1 MDGKDATPPAVVTGM
16 TTTPDKIVYTASAT
30 TVGGRRGGHATSSDG
45 LLDLELTAPKEVG
58 GPGTGTNPEQL
69 FAAGYSACFNS
80 AFLLVATQAG
90 VKADDAQVTAAVGF
104 GPAGEGYAL
113 TVDLQVAVPGLEV
126 AQVQELAEAA
136 HQVCPYSNAIRGNV
150 PTTVTA
156 VAA

>member
-1 MDGKDATPPAVVTGM
+1 M
-16 TTTPDKIVYTASAT
+16 TTTPEKIVYTATAT
-30 TVGGRRGGHATSSDG
+30 TVGGRRGGRATSSDG

-80 AFLLVATQAG
+80 AFLAVAKQAG
-90 VKADDAQVTAAVGF
+90 VEADGAHVTANVGF
-104 GPAGEGYAL
+104 GPAGQGYAL
-113 TVDLQVAVPGLEV
+113 AVDLEISVAGLEL
-126 AQVQELAEAA
+126 AQVQELADAA

-150 PTTVTA
+150 PTTVKA

>member
-1 MDGKDATPPAVVTGM
+1 M
-16 TTTPDKIVYTASAT
+16 TTTPDSIVYTATAT
-30 TVGGRRGGHATSSDG
+30 TVGGRRGGHASSSDG
-45 LLDLELTAPKEVG
+45 LLEVDLTAPKELG

-80 AFLLVATQAG
+80 AFLGVAKRAG
-90 VKADDAQVTAAVGF
+90 VKADDARVSANVGF

-113 TVDLQVAVPGLEV
+113 TVDLEIAVPGLEL
-126 AQVQELAEAA
+126 AQVQELAEQA